1 MKHLTCTCL
10 LIGTVPLSLFAAAIP
25 ASANDSP
32 SIPVEAV
39 APLESPTGTARD
51 LGTITESNGM
61 EWYWEKPEGGE
72 KNASGANLKLP
83 ETLTPG
89 TEEPANPANATPNEG
104 NWGNGGERRRRG
116 PTLDLTEF

>member
-39 APLESPTGTARD
+39 APLESPTGTVRD
-51 LGTITESNGM
+51 LGTIPERNGL
-61 EWYWEKPEGGE
+61 EWYWEKQEGGE
-72 KNASGANLKLP
+72 KTDSGATLKLP
-83 ETLTPG
+83 ETITPP
-89 TEEPANPANATPNEG
+89 TEELANPADAAPNEAS
-104 NWGNGGERRRRG
+104 WGNAGERRRRG
-116 PTLDLTEF
+116 ATLDLTEF